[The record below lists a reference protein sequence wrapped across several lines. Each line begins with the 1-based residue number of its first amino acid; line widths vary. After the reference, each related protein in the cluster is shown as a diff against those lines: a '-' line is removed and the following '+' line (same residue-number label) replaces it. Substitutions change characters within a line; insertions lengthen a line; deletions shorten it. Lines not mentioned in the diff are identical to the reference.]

1 MAQTIYALA
10 SGRGRAGVAI
20 IRVSGPQALHSLE
33 LLSGLNNPTR
43 RYAHFV
49 TLRHPVSRET
59 IDQALVLF
67 FESPHSFTGEDVA
80 EYHLHGSH
88 AIIEEVLACLRAQP
102 NHRMAEP
109 GEFTR
114 RGFENGKMDLTEA
127 EAINDLINAQT
138 QLQKSQAL
146 RQLEGGL
153 KELYSGWAERL
164 TKTLAYLEADLEFPD
179 EDDADGV
186 SREVI
191 PVIDQLMKEL
201 ALHLS
206 DNRRGEILRDGF
218 QIAIIGAP
226 NAGKSSLLNA
236 LAKRDVAIV
245 SDVAGTTRDVLE
257 VNLDLAG
264 YPVILSD
271 TAGIR
276 FDELNNDNDHDRI
289 EAEGIKRAIKRAE
302 EADLKILL
310 YDGAK
315 EEPDPYTLSM
325 IDEDSL
331 SVASKSDTGIKLDY
345 GAPLLEVSAKTGAG
359 IAQLLDVITQ
369 KIEARIGGSETISLT
384 RVRHRASLESC
395 YQALKRSKEAA
406 LPELMTEDVRL
417 AIRYLGQIT
426 GRVDVEDLLDVVF
439 RDFCIGK

>member
-33 LLSGLNNPTR
+33 LLSGLNNPAR
-43 RYAHFV
+43 RSAHFV
-49 TLRHPVSRET
+49 HLRHPVSRET

-67 FESPHSFTGEDVA
+67 FESPNSFTGEDVA

-88 AIIEEVLACLRAQP
+88 AIIEELLNCLSAQP

-138 QLQKSQAL
+138 RLQKTQAL

-153 KELYSGWAERL
+153 KELYTSWADRL
-164 TKTLAYLEADLEFPD
+164 TRALAYLEADLEFPD
-179 EDDADGV
+179 EDDTDGV
-186 SREVI
+186 SREVL
-191 PVIDQLMKEL
+191 PVLDELMQEL
-201 ALHLS
+201 AQHLS

-236 LAKRDVAIV
+236 LARRDVAIV

-276 FDELNNDNDHDRI
+276 FDELDGEDDHDKI
-289 EAEGIKRAIKRAE
+289 EAEGIKRAIKRAD

-310 YDGAK
+310 YDGIK

-325 IDEDSL
+325 IDENSL
-331 SVASKSDTGIKLDY
+331 SVASKSDIGFKLDY
-345 GAPLLEVSAKTGAG
+345 GAPLLKVSAKTGEG
-359 IAQLLDVITQ
+359 IEDLLSAITQ
-369 KIEARIGGSETISLT
+369 KIEERIGGAEAVSLT
-384 RVRHRASLESC
+384 RVRHRSALESC
-395 YQALKRSKEAA
+395 YQALKRSKDAA

-417 AIRYLGQIT
+417 AIRHLGQIT

>member
-1 MAQTIYALA
+1 
-10 SGRGRAGVAI
+10 
-20 IRVSGPQALHSLE
+20 
-33 LLSGLNNPTR
+33 
-43 RYAHFV
+43 
-49 TLRHPVSRET
+49 
-59 IDQALVLF
+59 
-67 FESPHSFTGEDVA
+67 
-80 EYHLHGSH
+80 
-88 AIIEEVLACLRAQP
+88 
-102 NHRMAEP
+102 MAEP

-138 QLQKSQAL
+138 QLQKAQAL

-153 KELYSGWAERL
+153 KELYSAWAERL
-164 TKTLAYLEADLEFPD
+164 TKALAYLEADLEFPD

-191 PVIDQLMKEL
+191 PVIDQLMSEL
-201 ALHLS
+201 ARHLS

-236 LAKRDVAIV
+236 LAKRDIAIV

-276 FDELNNDNDHDRI
+276 FDELDGGNDHDRI
-289 EAEGIKRAIKRAE
+289 EAEGIKRAIKRAD

-315 EEPDPYTLSM
+315 VEPDPYTLSM
-325 IDEDSL
+325 IDENSI
-331 SVASKSDTGIKLDY
+331 SVASKADMGVKLDY
-345 GAPLLEVSAKTGAG
+345 GAPLLEVSAKTGKG
-359 IAQLLDVITQ
+359 IDELLRVITG
-369 KIEARIGGSETISLT
+369 KIEQRIGGAETISLT

-417 AIRYLGQIT
+417 AIRHLGQIT

>member
-33 LLSGLNNPTR
+33 LLSGLNNPLR
-43 RYAHFV
+43 RRAHFV
-49 TLRHPVSRET
+49 HLRHPVSRET

-67 FESPHSFTGEDVA
+67 FESPNSFTGEDVA

-88 AIIEEVLACLRAQP
+88 AIIEELLNCLSAQP

-138 QLQKSQAL
+138 RLQKTQAL

-153 KELYSGWAERL
+153 KELYTNWADRL
-164 TKTLAYLEADLEFPD
+164 TRALAYLEADLEFPD

-186 SREVI
+186 SREVF
-191 PVIDQLMKEL
+191 PVLDELMQEL
-201 ALHLS
+201 ARHLS

-236 LAKRDVAIV
+236 LARRDVAIV

-276 FDELNNDNDHDRI
+276 FDELDGENDHDKI
-289 EAEGIKRAIKRAE
+289 EAEGIKRAIKRAD

-325 IDEDSL
+325 IGENSL
-331 SVASKSDTGIKLDY
+331 SVASKCDIGFKLDY
-345 GAPLLEVSAKTGAG
+345 GAPLLKVSAKTGEG
-359 IAQLLDVITQ
+359 IEDLLSAITQ
-369 KIEARIGGSETISLT
+369 NIEERIGGSEAVSLT
-384 RVRHRASLESC
+384 RVRHRSALESC
-395 YQALKRSKEAA
+395 YQALKRSKDAA

-417 AIRYLGQIT
+417 AIRHLGQIT

>member
-1 MAQTIYALA
+1 MTQTIYALA

-33 LLSGLNNPTR
+33 LLSGLNEPAL

-49 TLRHPVSRET
+49 KLRHHVSRET
-59 IDQALVLF
+59 IDHALVLF
-67 FESPHSFTGEDVA
+67 FENPHSFTGEDVA
-80 EYHLHGSH
+80 EYHLHGSQ
-88 AIIEEVLACLRAQP
+88 AIIEEVLSCLKAQP

-138 QLQKSQAL
+138 QLQKAQAL

-153 KELYSGWAERL
+153 KELYSGWAARL

-191 PVIDQLMKEL
+191 PIIDQLMSEL

-245 SDVAGTTRDVLE
+245 SNVAGTTRDVLE

-276 FDELNNDNDHDRI
+276 FEELDNENDHDRI
-289 EAEGIKRAIKRAE
+289 ETEGIKRAIKRAE

-310 YDGAK
+310 YDGTK
-315 EEPDPYTLSM
+315 EEPDPYTLSL
-325 IDEDSL
+325 IDEDSV
-331 SVASKSDTGIKLDY
+331 SVANKSDAGIKLDC
-345 GAPLLEVSAKTGAG
+345 GTPLLEISAKTGDG
-359 IAQLLDVITQ
+359 IEKLLDVITQ
-369 KIEARIGGSETISLT
+369 KIEERMGGSETISLT

-395 YQALKRSKEAA
+395 YQALKRSKDAA

-417 AIRYLGQIT
+417 AIRHLGQIT